1 MGRNSQLQAFGSFKM
16 SGDFIVYTLSSDR
29 VGLYGSC

>member
-1 MGRNSQLQAFGSFKM
+1 MGRKSQLQAFGSAKI
-16 SGDFIVYTLSSDR
+16 SGDFIVYTLSSDH